1 MAEAMNGQRPPMPSM
16 AGANMEPQPRA
27 DIGPG
32 MGLPE
37 DVKKAVMQPDPE
49 IGAVIMARLGSMSE
63 EQLDM
68 LDRAITPE
76 AAQALLLL
84 LPELAEL
91 IQSLEEVEGPEEAMM
106 AQAAPAP
113 RPAPQAPRPAP
124 RPAPQA
130 GALGNMGR

>member
-16 AGANMEPQPRA
+16 AGANMGPQPRA
-27 DIGPG
+27 DIGQGKGIPD
-32 MGLPE
+32 

-68 LDRAITPE
+68 LDRAISPE
-76 AAQALLLL
+76 AAQALLMI

-91 IQSLEEVEGPEEAMM
+91 IGAIEEVTGSDEEAMM

-113 RPAPQAPRPAP
+113 RQAPPM
-124 RPAPQA
+124 
-130 GALGNMGR
+130 GALGGMA

>member
-1 MAEAMNGQRPPMPSM
+1 MA
-16 AGANMEPQPRA
+16 PQPCE

-37 DVKKAVMQPDPE
+37 VVKKAVMQPDPE
-49 IGAVIMARLGSMSE
+49 LGVVIMARLGSMSE

-76 AAQALLLL
+76 AAQALLMI

-91 IQSLEEVEGPEEAMM
+91 IGAINEVEGPEEAMM

-113 RPAPQAPRPAP
+113 RPAPQA
-124 RPAPQA
+124 

>member
-1 MAEAMNGQRPPMPSM
+1 MAEAMNGQRPPPMPSM
-16 AGANMEPQPRA
+16 AGANMGDQGVEFS
-27 DIGPG
+27 
-32 MGLPE
+32 PE
-37 DVKKAVMQPDPE
+37 AKQNMMKPSPE

-76 AAQALLLL
+76 AAQALLMI
-84 LPELAEL
+84 LPELGSL
-91 IQSLEEVEGPEEAMM
+91 IDAIEDVEGAGEAMM
-106 AQAAPAP
+106 PQAAP
-113 RPAPQAPRPAP
+113 APRPAP

>member
-1 MAEAMNGQRPPMPSM
+1 M
-16 AGANMEPQPRA
+16 AGANMGDQGVEFS
-27 DIGPG
+27 
-32 MGLPE
+32 PE
-37 DVKKAVMQPDPE
+37 AKQNMMKPSPE

>member
-16 AGANMEPQPRA
+16 AGANMGPQPRA
-27 DIGPG
+27 DIGQGKGIPD
-32 MGLPE
+32 

-68 LDRAITPE
+68 LDRAITPA
-76 AAQALLLL
+76 AAQALLMI

-91 IQSLEEVEGPEEAMM
+91 IGAIDEVDGTAEQPRM
-106 AQAAPAP
+106 AQAP
-113 RPAPQAPRPAP
+113 RPAPQAPRQAP
-124 RPAPQA
+124 PA
-130 GALGNMGR
+130 GALGGMR

>member
-76 AAQALLLL
+76 AAQALLMI
-84 LPELAEL
+84 LPELGSL
-91 IQSLEEVEGPEEAMM
+91 IDAIEDVEGAGEAMM
-106 AQAAPAP
+106 PQAAPAP
-113 RPAPQAPRPAP
+113 RPAPRPAPQAP

>member
-1 MAEAMNGQRPPMPSM
+1 MAEAMNGQRPPPMPSM
-16 AGANMEPQPRA
+16 AGANMGDQGVEFS
-27 DIGPG
+27 
-32 MGLPE
+32 PE
-37 DVKKAVMQPDPE
+37 AKQNMMKPSPE

>member
-16 AGANMEPQPRA
+16 AGANMGDQGVEFS
-27 DIGPG
+27 
-32 MGLPE
+32 PE
-37 DVKKAVMQPDPE
+37 AKQNMMKPSPE

-76 AAQALLLL
+76 AAQALLMI
-84 LPELAEL
+84 LPELGSL
-91 IQSLEEVEGPEEAMM
+91 IDAIEDVEGAGEAMM
-106 AQAAPAP
+106 PQAAPAP
-113 RPAPQAPRPAP
+113 RPAPRPAPQAP